1 MLKVLVIDDE
11 QLILGIIKQVLTKFG
26 FKVETVSNGKEGIQ
40 KFDRNHFDLVIT
52 DICMPDIDGNF
63 VARHIRIYSKQCTPV
78 IGISGTPWLVEA
90 ADFDK
95 IIQKPFLI
103 KLLIDSVMNL
113 TAGSKSSMAD

>member
-11 QLILGIIKQVLTKFG
+11 QLILDMVKQVLTKFG
-26 FKVETVSNGKEGIQ
+26 FKVETASNGKEGIQ

-52 DICMPDIDGNF
+52 DICMPDIDGNCI
-63 VARHIRIYSKQCTPV
+63 ARHIRISSKQCTPV

-113 TAGSKSSMAD
+113 TEGSKSSMAD